1 MLKTTA
7 LSKSFGAL
15 QATKDVTLHLPP
27 GARHALIGPNGAGK
41 TTLFNLLAGEILP
54 DAGGIELNGRDVT
67 RASPDARAR
76 AGLGRSY
83 QRNNLFESETV
94 RQNLLF
100 ADIAARGYGWHFWRR
115 LADDRRANALAEQV
129 AAQVGLAQV
138 LEKPVA
144 SLSYGARR
152 QLEVGLA
159 LIGKPKV
166 LLLDEPA
173 AGMSAEETGR
183 MLALIDSLP
192 RDLAILIVE
201 HDMDL
206 VFAHADRITVLSYGE
221 VLFEGTP
228 EEVRNST
235 LVQETYLGEA
245 ETVEGAP
252 C

>member
-1 MLKTTA
+1 MLKATG
-7 LSKSFGAL
+7 LCKSFGAL
-15 QATKDVTLHLPP
+15 EATKNVSLHLAA

-54 DAGGIELNGRDVT
+54 DSGSIMLDGQDVS
-67 RASPDARAR
+67 RASSDSRAR
-76 AGLGRSY
+76 AGLGRSF
-83 QRNNLFESETV
+83 QRNNLFDTETV

-100 ADIAARGYGWHFWRR
+100 ADIAVQGNGWHFLRR
-115 LADDRRANALAEQV
+115 LSVDKRANELAEQV
-129 AAQVGLAQV
+129 AVQVGLADA
-138 LEKPVA
+138 LDAPVS

-152 QLEVGLA
+152 QLEVGIT
-159 LIGKPKV
+159 LIGQPKV

-173 AGMSAEETGR
+173 AGMSADETDR
-183 MLALIDSLP
+183 MLALIDGLP
-192 RDLAILIVE
+192 KELAILIVE

-206 VFAHADRITVLSYGE
+206 VFAHADRITVLNYGQ

-228 EEVRNST
+228 DEVRASA

-245 ETVEGAP
+245 EPEP